1 MGAFGVEQEPGEV
14 GQQRLRLEGPPLLPS
29 PSASRAVLLHSP
41 NRHIPGLEG
50 AVVLYAL
57 LEGHTPVLL
66 GQHQQQRC
74 LHLGV
79 WGVMVSRALGS
90 GRTGSTR
97 AGGRLCT

>member
-1 MGAFGVEQEPGEV
+1 MFEV
-14 GQQRLRLEGPPLLPS
+14 GGS
-29 PSASRAVLLHSP
+29 SSASLPISARAVLRHSP

-50 AVVLYAL
+50 TVVLYAL

-66 GQHQQQRC
+66 AQHQQQRR

-79 WGVMVSRALGS
+79 WGTIVSRALGS
-90 GRTGSTR
+90 GCIVSTR